1 MPKNKV
7 SEWSTTAASNTD
19 IGGININE
27 GCPPSGINNAI
38 RELMAQVR
46 DFQLG
51 ADGDGLTVSTLNA
64 TTATISGNVGIGTSS
79 PSAKL
84 GVVGPAGGASLT
96 LTDATNSTLTIKHE
110 SPGNLLTYETAGTA
124 QQRWVLNSTEYMR
137 IDNAGNV
144 GIGTSSPTSRLDV
157 SDNLRVRGNRI
168 YQDNSDGNSFEIG
181 TGSGTGDSTLWGF
194 YAPASRGIAFSTGG
208 SPRLQIAASGAFGL
222 SGANYGTSGQV
233 LTSAGSG
240 SAPTWGSPASLST
253 ASGSAPSYSAR
264 AWVNFNGTETVS
276 IRSSGNI
283 TSITDNGTGNYAVN
297 ISTAIADA
305 NYSVCVT
312 GQRSGTTSQ
321 GTCQLR
327 ASGLANSAYTSSVFF
342 IATLDGSGTPV
353 DYPTVCA
360 SIHR

>member
-64 TTATISGNVGIGTSS
+64 TTATIGALNATSATLTSATLTNPTINGFTGNTAVVNIGSGQIYKDVSGNVGIGTST
-79 PSAKL
+79 PTNGRLEVNGNAYATNFVL
-84 GVVGPAGGASLT
+84 PNDASLFW
-96 LTDATNSTLTIKHE
+96 
-110 SPGNLLTYETAGTA
+110 GAG
-124 QQRWVLNSTEYMR
+124 
-137 IDNAGNV
+137 DG
-144 GIGTSSPTSRLDV
+144 SSY
-157 SDNLRVRGNRI
+157 VRGNSSTD
-168 YQDNSDGNSFEIG
+168 YVAIG
-181 TGSGTGDSTLWGF
+181 TTGSEHL
-194 YAPASRGIAFSTGG
+194 R
-208 SPRLQIAASGAFGL
+208 IAASGAFGL

-264 AWVNFNGTETVS
+264 AWVNFNGTGTVA
-276 IRSSGNI
+276 IRASGNVS
-283 TSITDNGTGNYAVN
+283 SITDNGVGEYTVNFTTAMPDANYAV
-297 ISTAIADA
+297 IACNVQYDNGNNTVA
-305 NYSVCVT
+305 TQVKGT
-312 GQRSGTTSQ
+312 FSG
-321 GTCQLR
+321 G
-327 ASGLANSAYTSSVFF
+327 ASNQTTSSVR
-342 IATLDGSGTPV
+342 IQCATSGPV
-353 DYPTVCA
+353 YDLAGIYV
-360 SIHR
+360 SIFR